1 MRARVEFGIT
11 GFDQLIPGG
20 VYAGSCYLVQ
30 GEPGTGKTT
39 FGLQF
44 IWQGVNQYRQ
54 NGVVVTL
61 EEFPEQLYRDA
72 ASFGWDFK
80 ELESQDKVRVL
91 FTSARVCASE
101 KGLEVIRRAVKEVN
115 AERVYVDSVSNIKAL
130 FERESEAR
138 NAIYRLISA
147 LKGMRVTSLLATES
161 APGAVEEHI
170 VDGIVRLGYEPW
182 LTRGR
187 IRTLEV
193 VKSRGQYHRPGVHTF
208 EITDDG
214 IEVYPRL
221 QVVDDVAE
229 DWGKERVSVGVGGLD
244 RLLSGG
250 VLRGSAMLV
259 SGATGVGKTVLGLQF
274 LCSGASKGERGLF
287 VSLEER
293 PTEIMRLAAGF
304 GFDIENAVE
313 RGLVRFLYR
322 VPADVDFNELAC
334 AIKREFER
342 YEIRR
347 MVFDSVSTLA
357 VRIPKEHQFR
367 NMVYLLVDYAKS
379 RGVTTLLTDE
389 THELVGERRL
399 TTRGISSVVDTA
411 VIMRYVELNS
421 RIERVLTVLKSRGT
435 AHSRD
440 IVFYRITNKGIEV
453 GEVLGAVTGI
463 LQGAPVKSDIEERII
478 RKMRL

>member
-1 MRARVEFGIT
+1 MGATVEFGVV
-11 GFDQLIPGG
+11 GFDELIPGG
-20 VYAGSCYLVQ
+20 IHAGSSYLIQ
-30 GEPGTGKTT
+30 GAPGTGKTT

-44 IWQGVNQYRQ
+44 IWEGVNRYKQK
-54 NGVVVTL
+54 GVVVTL

-80 ELESQDKVRVL
+80 ELESQDMVRIL

-101 KGLEVIRRAVKEVN
+101 RGLEVIRQAVKEVG
-115 AERVYVDSVSNIKAL
+115 AGRVYVDSVSNIKAL
-130 FERESEAR
+130 FERESDAR
-138 NAIYRLISA
+138 NAVYSLVST
-147 LKGMRVTSLLATES
+147 LKGMGVTSLLATES

-187 IRTLEV
+187 IRTVEV
-193 VKSRGQYHRPGVHTF
+193 VKTRGQYHRPGVHTF
-208 EITDDG
+208 EITGNG
-214 IEVYPRL
+214 IVVYPRL
-221 QVVDDVAE
+221 EVVEDVAE

-274 LCSGASKGERGLF
+274 LCSGARKGERGLF

-293 PTEIMRLAAGF
+293 PTEVMRLAARFGF
-304 GFDIENAVE
+304 GIEDAVE
-313 RGLVRFLYR
+313 RGLLRFLYR

-334 AIKREFER
+334 AIKREFKH
-342 YEIRR
+342 YGIRR
-347 MVFDSVSTLA
+347 MVFDSVSTLS
-357 VRIPKEHQFR
+357 VRIPEEHQFR

-379 RGVTTLLTDE
+379 CGVTTLLTDE
-389 THELVGERRL
+389 THELLGERL

-411 VIMRYVELNS
+411 IIMRYVELNS

-440 IVFYRITNKGIEV
+440 IVFYRITDKGIEV

-463 LQGAPVKSDIEERII
+463 MQGAPTKSDIGKRII